1 MEIERSKILNEM
13 ENKKKRKTPVQKIL
27 DSYKIS
33 FEELETIY
41 NKIHEIRKNQDIQ
54 KRIKRELEYLKNI
67 KKIYKQ
73 KRIYIDSIDKYNYIN
88 LKKYYDNK
96 INIKIPNLK
105 IDSLTDI
112 EQKSVK
118 PNRIEVLLDTN
129 NNVNTIILDF
139 GKKRIY
145 NTIFINEKMF
155 NKYENSNDS
164 VFVINDKDTIDY
176 LINNVV
182 TLKEIFEVLSVYTET
197 KVNEEY
203 ENLKKQEMEMLNRE
217 YKTVK
222 QYNQYLMNDERIR
235 NLYLESNQYDFIR
248 KNLYERLRP
257 HSDFEYWYG
266 RYFEKVQP
274 YELHQL
280 IQFLY
285 ENYNTID
292 WYIIF

>member
-1 MEIERSKILNEM
+1 MEKGRSKILS
-13 ENKKKRKTPVQKIL
+13 KTPMVQKVL

-118 PNRIEVLLDTN
+118 PNRIEVLLDEN
-129 NNVNTIILDF
+129 DDVEEIIIDFNSKNFYDTII
-139 GKKRIY
+139 
-145 NTIFINEKMF
+145 INEKMF
-155 NKYENSNDS
+155 NSEKNHKG
-164 VFVINDKDTIDY
+164 VFVINDRDTIEY

-285 ENYNTID
+285 ENYNTMD
-292 WYIIF
+292 W

>member
-1 MEIERSKILNEM
+1 M
-13 ENKKKRKTPVQKIL
+13 
-27 DSYKIS
+27 
-33 FEELETIY
+33 
-41 NKIHEIRKNQDIQ
+41 
-54 KRIKRELEYLKNI
+54 I
-67 KKIYKQ
+67 KKIYDE
-73 KRIYIDSIDKYNYIN
+73 REIYIDSDDMEMKRSLKRSGFHNDIN
-88 LKKYYDNK
+88 L
-96 INIKIPNLK
+96 KIPNLK
-105 IDSLTDI
+105 IKTILDY
-112 EQKSVK
+112 VK
-118 PNRIEVLLDTN
+118 NSSAEPDVVEVFLDEN
-129 NNVNTIILDF
+129 DDVEEIIIDFNSKNFYDTII
-139 GKKRIY
+139 
-145 NTIFINEKMF
+145 INEKMF
-155 NKYENSNDS
+155 NSEKNHKG
-164 VFVINDKDTIDY
+164 VFVINDRDTIDY

-292 WYIIF
+292 